1 MWRNTWKK
9 THHSSP
15 WWIRTVYFYNIS
27 YICVV
32 SLKPTALC
40 WEALVRLKLKT
51 HWHKQSVHPTN
62 IHCNFTLINQRP
74 RVRPL
79 YIISLSLND
88 DCSWQ
93 IFIKQSFFFL
103 KKMFL
108 RKLNYLGP
116 KYAHAICIYLLR
128 KLAGAIRIGSSVSAP
143 GAKLIPLLK
152 PCGKQDHASVPVE
165 LTLAW
170 LKLIYLFTSSR
181 FAHTLRCQIL

>member
-1 MWRNTWKK
+1 MRSVFK
-9 THHSSP
+9 TYSPGLGSSSQTKVKDTL
-15 WWIRTVYFYNIS
+15 IQTVGASNKY
-27 YICVV
+27 
-32 SLKPTALC
+32 SLQLHTD
-40 WEALVRLKLKT
+40 
-51 HWHKQSVHPTN
+51 
-62 IHCNFTLINQRP
+62 INQRP

-79 YIISLSLND
+79 YIISLSLID
-88 DCSWQ
+88 DCSWL
-93 IFIKQSFFFL
+93 FIKQSFFFL

-116 KYAHAICIYLLR
+116 KYAHAVCIYLLR

-152 PCGKQDHASVPVE
+152 PCGKQDHASVPAE